1 MRISCKDNV
10 ICGERS
16 HGGVVNGDNLE
27 PERLNPIKQCRQAV
41 LVNKSNGP
49 CFRNYE
55 F

>member
-27 PERLNPIKQCRQAV
+27 PEPLNSIKQCRHID
-41 LVNKSNGP
+41 LIKEFNGP

-55 F
+55 